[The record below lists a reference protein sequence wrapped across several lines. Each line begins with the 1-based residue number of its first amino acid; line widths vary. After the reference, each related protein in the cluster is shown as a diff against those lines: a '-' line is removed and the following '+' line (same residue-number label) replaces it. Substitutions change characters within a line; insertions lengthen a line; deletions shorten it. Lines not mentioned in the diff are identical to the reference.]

1 MSNTPQPLL
10 GTIGGV
16 VAGKLVKKAVG
27 AAVDRLAA
35 SPNTQVHPADR
46 DAVTAVVAAEVS
58 KELDSRLKHTANQE
72 PFYKSRVTI
81 GALGSIF
88 SGIAILL
95 TSIGSGSFDPTQL
108 GLAVTSILGG
118 VFAIYGRWVAVK
130 PLGE

>member
-1 MSNTPQPLL
+1 MSNKPQPLL

-16 VAGKLVKKAVG
+16 VAGSLVKKAVG

-46 DAVTAVVAAEVS
+46 DAVAEIVTAEVS
-58 KELDSRLKHTANQE
+58 KELGSRMTHKANQE

-81 GALGSIF
+81 GAVGSVL
-88 SGIAILL
+88 SGVAMVLNAIS
-95 TSIGSGSFDPTQL
+95 TGSFDPTQL
-108 GLAVTSILGG
+108 GLALTSILGG

-130 PLGE
+130 PIGE